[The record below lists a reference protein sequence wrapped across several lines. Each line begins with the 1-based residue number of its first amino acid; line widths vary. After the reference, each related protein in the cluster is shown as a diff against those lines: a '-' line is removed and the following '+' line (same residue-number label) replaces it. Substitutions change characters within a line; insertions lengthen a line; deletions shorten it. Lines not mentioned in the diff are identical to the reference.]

1 MPKILDLHIAF
12 EFVKQ
17 MLLAMA
23 VLVLLAVLVHVAQQS
38 AELSRT
44 DATFIDV
51 LGVVF
56 LRLPFLVTEITFLYM
71 FIGGLMALGK
81 LTTSTEATVIKSV
94 GYSGWR
100 VIFVSALTAAMIGA
114 LIGPLLSPLAASA
127 MRQSVEWEQRA
138 FGKVSIIGIYSKAPS
153 VNWAQMHTQIDGA
166 PAIVSFKPGNV
177 HHQENRMTNV
187 RVNIFDPSLS
197 RRATIDSQAYQ
208 RWMHAESA
216 QVDGDVTH
224 FYDVTLAQPNKR
236 PTFADQVTLPIAPDL
251 AAYQRGGPA
260 PSTLGLYDLILNQ
273 GALEAAGV
281 RTPIHVLRTQQ
292 LLSMPLLSFGAVLFS
307 SIFAMRSV
315 RHGRRGLWVT
325 LGYISGANLFFL
337 NDLTKALGT
346 QSVLQA
352 QLTIWIL
359 PIALTLISLWLLS
372 YLEDS

>member
-12 EFVKQ
+12 EFIKQ
-17 MLLAMA
+17 MLLAMG

-38 AELSRT
+38 SALSRT

-56 LRLPFLVTEITFLYM
+56 LRLPFLITEITFLYM

-81 LTTSTEATVIKSV
+81 LTTSSEATVIKSV

-100 VIFVSALTAAMIGA
+100 IIFVSALTAAMVGA

-127 MRQSVEWEQRA
+127 MRQSVEWEQKA
-138 FGKVSIIGIYSKAPS
+138 FGKVSVIGIYSQAPS
-153 VNWAQMHTQIDGA
+153 VKWAQMHTVIDGK
-166 PAIVSFKPGNV
+166 PAIVSFKPGGV

-187 RVNIFDPSLS
+187 RVNIFDPTLS
-197 RRATIDSQAYQ
+197 RLATIDDQAFH
-208 RWMHAESA
+208 RWMKAESA
-216 QVDGDVTH
+216 QVDGQVTH
-224 FYDVTLAQPNKR
+224 FYNVTLAQPNQR
-236 PTFADQVTLPIAPDL
+236 PTFADEVTLPIAPDL
-251 AAYQRGGPA
+251 AAYHRGGPA
-260 PSTLGLYDLILNQ
+260 PNTLGLYDLILNQ

-292 LLSMPLLSFGAVLFS
+292 LISMPLLGFGAVLFAS
-307 SIFAMRSV
+307 VFAMRSV
-315 RHGRRGLWVT
+315 HHGRRSLWVT
-325 LGYISGANLFFL
+325 LGYVSGANLFFL
-337 NDLTKALGT
+337 YDLTKALGT

-359 PIALTLISLWLLS
+359 PIGLTLISLWLLS
-372 YLEDS
+372 YLEDG

>member
-56 LRLPFLVTEITFLYM
+56 LRLPVLVTEITFLYM

-100 VIFVSALTAAMIGA
+100 IIFVSALTAAMVGA

-138 FGKVSIIGIYSKAPS
+138 FGKVSVIGIYSKAPT

-166 PAIVSFKPGNV
+166 PAIVSFKPGSV
-177 HHQENRMTNV
+177 HHQGKPN
-187 RVNIFDPSLS
+187 D
-197 RRATIDSQAYQ
+197 Q
-208 RWMHAESA
+208 RT
-216 QVDGDVTH
+216 GKH
-224 FYDVTLAQPNKR
+224 F
-236 PTFADQVTLPIAPDL
+236 
-251 AAYQRGGPA
+251 
-260 PSTLGLYDLILNQ
+260 
-273 GALEAAGV
+273 
-281 RTPIHVLRTQQ
+281 
-292 LLSMPLLSFGAVLFS
+292 
-307 SIFAMRSV
+307 
-315 RHGRRGLWVT
+315 
-325 LGYISGANLFFL
+325 
-337 NDLTKALGT
+337 
-346 QSVLQA
+346 
-352 QLTIWIL
+352 
-359 PIALTLISLWLLS
+359 
-372 YLEDS
+372 